1 MSNFV
6 VLHVLRR
13 EPTPDHGRLTLAMPG
28 LAHDDRVVLWDG
40 LAPLPVPDHPNI
52 APIVLSGDLDGR
64 RAYAERVP
72 NGLRLDEIDLPPQF
86 AELIVV
92 RVLEGLAHLQRH
104 RQVHGTVAADRVV
117 IGPDGTIVLFG
128 RGRRGGIAGL
138 DLVAGVSLLPGPGE
152 ETLPGESAELAAQE
166 LSRRVPPGA
175 AAALAEWV
183 RARIPP
189 RPASTEQAVLAVGA
203 AAEGTDEV
211 VPDLGPDTGDSGLLD
226 RWSITTSSGSTGETT
241 PAAHGDHDPPTPN
254 LSDEL
259 WARVALFATRSP
271 PDDRFAAV
279 AGQPS
284 RGVRAVLG
292 DEWPDV
298 MPSPLVGDVARLG
311 PVHAIDPGEDMPTV
325 VRKQIAA
332 ALGEHT
338 ESGLPARSH
347 VAAAP
352 RGRWLDI
359 AIALIVGAAIATILG
374 WLF

>member
-1 MSNFV
+1 MTNFV
-6 VLHVLRR
+6 VLHVIRR

-28 LAHDDRVVLWDG
+28 PAHGDRVILWEG
-40 LAPLPVPDHPNI
+40 LAPLPVPEHPNI

-72 NGLRLDEIDLPPQF
+72 NGLRLDEIDLPAEF
-86 AELIVV
+86 AELVVV

-104 RQVHGTVAADRVV
+104 RQVHGTVAADRVI

-175 AAALAEWV
+175 AAALAEWA

-189 RPASTEQAVLAVGA
+189 PPQPIEQIVLTVGGP
-203 AAEGTDEV
+203 AEGTDEV

-226 RWSITTSSGSTGETT
+226 RWSVTTSSGTGETT

-254 LSDEL
+254 LADEL
-259 WARVALFATRSP
+259 WARVALYADRSP

-284 RGVRAVLG
+284 RGLRAVLG

-298 MPSPLVGDVARLG
+298 LPAPLVGDVARLG
-311 PVHAIDPGEDMPTV
+311 PVHRMETGEDMPTV
-325 VRKQIAA
+325 VRNQLAA

-338 ESGLPARSH
+338 ETGVSPLRPVARPRRGRGLEL
-347 VAAAP
+347 VAAM
-352 RGRWLDI
+352 
-359 AIALIVGAAIATILG
+359 IVGGLLATILR
-374 WLF
+374 WLL